1 MAGAGG
7 KLRLFSIPSCVPG
20 KPIVELAVEAF
31 VNKQTG
37 KTFSNLKRGWATEMV
52 LALEVPLLAAKVLEY
67 PIAELDEDSILFL
80 GYRHPQ
86 GGGHEDGGHH
96 SEPAPHPKKPTPPH
110 GGPKGPRHH

>member
-1 MAGAGG
+1 
-7 KLRLFSIPSCVPG
+7 
-20 KPIVELAVEAF
+20 
-31 VNKQTG
+31 
-37 KTFSNLKRGWATEMV
+37 MV

-96 SEPAPHPKKPTPPH
+96 SEPAPQPKKPTPPK
-110 GGPKGPRHH
+110 GSPKGPRHH